1 MDAINIFCGIV
12 LFVSMA
18 SNLTG
23 AKKGLKSSIS
33 QHKEK
38 PKSYLQKYPVNI
50 SAIILVIII
59 VGIFNIGTI
68 KLDEKYSM
76 YRLIGLILYA
86 ISSYMQVFS
95 YKTLGENYSQEVV
108 ILKNHKLITTKVYK
122 LVRHPQYFFQIISD
136 LSVGIALVSYI
147 VVPLVLLV
155 ELPLFILRA
164 KLEEKLLLKHFGN
177 EYVLYKSKSGFF
189 VPFIG

>member
-59 VGIFNIGTI
+59 LGVFSIGTF
-68 KLDEKYSM
+68 KLDEKYNL
-76 YRLIGLILYA
+76 YRLISLILFA

-95 YKTLGENYSQEVV
+95 YKSLGENYSQEVV
-108 ILKNHKLITTKVYK
+108 ILKNHELITSKAYK
-122 LVRHPQYFFQIISD
+122 FVRHPQYLFQILSD
-136 LSVGIALVSYI
+136 LCVGIALVSYL
-147 VVPLVLLV
+147 VVPLVLLI
-155 ELPLFILRA
+155 EIPLFILRA

-177 EYVLYKSKSGFF
+177 EYTLYKSKSGFF

>member
-50 SAIILVIII
+50 SAVILVIII
-59 VGIFNIGTI
+59 VGIFNIGTV
-68 KLDEKYSM
+68 KLDVKYDV
-76 YRLIGLILYA
+76 YRLIGLIMFA

-108 ILKNHKLITTKVYK
+108 ILKNHKLITSKVYK

-136 LSVGIALVSYI
+136 LCVGIALVSYI

>member
-50 SAIILVIII
+50 SAIILVITI
-59 VGIFNIGTI
+59 VGVFDIGTI
-68 KLDEKYSM
+68 KLDAKYDV
-76 YRLIGLILYA
+76 YRLISLILFA

-122 LVRHPQYFFQIISD
+122 LVRHPQYFFQIVSD
-136 LSVGIALVSYI
+136 LCVGVALVSYI
-147 VVPLVLLV
+147 VIPLVLLV
-155 ELPLFILRA
+155 ELPMFILRA
-164 KLEEKLLLKHFGN
+164 KLEEKLLLKYFGN
-177 EYVLYKSKSGFF
+177 EFILYKSKSGFF